1 MEVGKKYR
9 HCNGSVLF
17 KCIAVFDDGD
27 VVFVN
32 ESGEKFVS
40 PSGEAH
46 LYVQVVPL
54 PKPMEFY
61 ALLDRNDE
69 WVGKTSRE
77 DGTGGRNRHL
87 DGNPLNNRPANLT
100 WGTPA
105 EERASR

>member
-1 MEVGKKYR
+1 MSASTYRLEVGKKYR

-27 VVFVN
+27 VVFAN

-46 LYVQVVPL
+46 LYVQVVSL

-77 DGTGGRNRHL
+77 DGTGGRNIKYRVRVEFL
-87 DGNPLNNRPANLT
+87 
-100 WGTPA
+100 
-105 EERASR
+105 ERIES